1 MISSIFVGLL
11 VALAFTEMIEPIRH
25 ELRSKNGDLLG
36 TACLLVIF
44 FTTGLRF
51 FIGNQLHLISK
62 ELAALPGRIWLTDF
76 CLIVIQ
82 CTVLVFMGG
91 VCSIE
96 ETRLARANLIQ
107 LQMLVLALDIFWVVF
122 IQYILGKLLHSWYRP
137 NMCFEWVYINS
148 ALLAATFLVH
158 GLFQS
163 WSAHPLLI
171 MLMVLNVVAFL
182 MDVYYCDKYDLI

>member
-1 MISSIFVGLL
+1 MKTRGKTTASEDKTAGRMMISSIFVGLL

-25 ELRSKNGDLLG
+25 ELRSKNGDLVG
-36 TACLLVIF
+36 TACLLIIF

-82 CTVLVFMGG
+82 CTILVFMGG

-96 ETRLARANLIQ
+96 GTRLARANLIQ

-122 IQYILGKLLHSWYRP
+122 IQYIMGKVFHSWYRP
-137 NMCFEWVYINS
+137 NMCFE
-148 ALLAATFLVH
+148 
-158 GLFQS
+158 
-163 WSAHPLLI
+163 
-171 MLMVLNVVAFL
+171 
-182 MDVYYCDKYDLI
+182 